1 MLKRKEGKMRDKII
15 DHLILFV
22 VNRDNQKFAKIVY
35 NTYGQKKKITKIAK
49 VCKDLFKKKQKPV
62 VKKRILDIN
71 KNHDIQKLID
81 VN

>member
-1 MLKRKEGKMRDKII
+1 MLKRKESKMRDKII

-35 NTYGQKKKITKIAK
+35 NTYWQKKRITKIAK
-49 VCKDLFKKKQKPV
+49 VCKDLFKKKQKPI

-71 KNHDIQKLID
+71 KNYDIQKFI
-81 VN
+81 NYN

>member
-1 MLKRKEGKMRDKII
+1 MRDKII

-22 VNRDNQKFAKIVY
+22 VNRENQKFAKIVY
-35 NTYGQKKKITKIAK
+35 NTYGQKKRIMKIAK
-49 VCKDLFKKKQKPV
+49 LCKDLFKKKQKPI

-71 KNHDIQKLID
+71 KSYDIQKLID

>member
-1 MLKRKEGKMRDKII
+1 MRDKII

-22 VNRDNQKFAKIVY
+22 VNRDNQTFANIVC

-49 VCKDLFKKKQKPV
+49 LCKDLFKKKQKPI
-62 VKKRILDIN
+62 VKKRILDLN
-71 KNHDIQKLID
+71 KNYDIQKLID

>member
-22 VNRDNQKFAKIVY
+22 VNRENQKFAKIVY
-35 NTYGQKKKITKIAK
+35 NTYGQKKRIMKIAK
-49 VCKDLFKKKQKPV
+49 LCKDLFKKKQKPI
-62 VKKRILDIN
+62 VKKRILDLN
-71 KNHDIQKLID
+71 KNYDIQKLID